1 MAKGWCQGGS
11 WAHGEL
17 SKQGWVGESE
27 WGGVVLVAKGVGQW
41 CLIGHGVSLGVEGTQ
56 GQVVVKGMGIDG
68 SWWQAKGGM
77 G

>member
-1 MAKGWCQGGS
+1 VIE
-11 WAHGEL
+11 HGL
-17 SKQGWVGESE
+17 
-27 WGGVVLVAKGVGQW
+27 A
-41 CLIGHGVSLGVEGTQ
+41 HGVSLGVEGTQ